1 MEKQIFREK
10 SVNKISSPEELN
22 DYLRVTNPSVW
33 VLLGA
38 VILLLVGF
46 LVWGSYTY
54 IDSVA
59 RGSGR
64 VENGVM
70 TIRFQEEELALGVE
84 AGMEV
89 TVGDSAFAIR
99 SVGRDKQGLLA
110 VADTDLADGSYE
122 VEVRLRQTQVLRLLF
137 R

>member
-1 MEKQIFREK
+1 
-10 SVNKISSPEELN
+10 
-22 DYLRVTNPSVW
+22 
-33 VLLGA
+33 
-38 VILLLVGF
+38 
-46 LVWGSYTY
+46 
-54 IDSVA
+54 
-59 RGSGR
+59 
-64 VENGVM
+64 M